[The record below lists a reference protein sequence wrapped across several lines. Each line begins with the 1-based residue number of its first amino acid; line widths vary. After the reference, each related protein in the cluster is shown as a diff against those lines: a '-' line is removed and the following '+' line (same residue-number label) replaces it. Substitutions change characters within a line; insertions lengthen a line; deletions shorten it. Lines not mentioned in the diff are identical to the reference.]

1 MLVMK
6 TLNVLLSATLMGVCL
21 ATAAYAQTSA
31 PAPYVDTACGT
42 WQGDTWTPNGT
53 CTGDVKRHARVEGT
67 ITIVK
72 GHLVTV
78 QQSTGTVV
86 IDDTPALSNQF
97 TGKVAVGRRIVAHGY
112 WDGNNF
118 YATAITTTESPTS

>member
-1 MLVMK
+1 MK
-6 TLNVLLSATLMGVCL
+6 ILNVFLCTSVLGLGL
-21 ATAAYAQTSA
+21 ATAAYAQ
-31 PAPYVDTACGT
+31 PAPSSPYNDTSCGS

-53 CTGDVKRHARVEGT
+53 CTGDVKRHAKVEGT

-78 QQSTGTVV
+78 QQSTGTVIV
-86 IDDTPALSNQF
+86 DDTPALNNQF

-112 WDGNNF
+112 WNGNNF
-118 YATAITTTESPTS
+118 YATMITTSDSTAP

>member
-1 MLVMK
+1 MK
-6 TLNVLLSATLMGVCL
+6 LLNLFLSAALLVL
-21 ATAAYAQTSA
+21 ALAKPAYAQTA
-31 PAPYVDTACGT
+31 PTPPYVDTACGT

-53 CTGDVKRHARVEGT
+53 CTGVVKRHAKIEGT

-86 IDDTPALSNQF
+86 IDDTPALNNQF

-112 WDGNNF
+112 WNGNNF
-118 YATAITTTESPTS
+118 YATIITTADPTSS